1 LESVYALIA
10 HRGFE
15 SHSLRHFPPIV
26 PSLGIIYRPT
36 RTWDAVRI
44 ARPRWLASLAVQVL
58 PFTLLCGLAWPFG
71 RTVVLS
77 LVAVLILALGF
88 FLLAPWFDA
97 RRSWDGSM
105 AVAAYAST
113 PVLLSWFLLVF
124 PPFAIVPVIALM
136 HSFALCYLGVQQV
149 LECRESEAALLV
161 AGAWLFSAVA
171 SMVVGALCG
180 AAGLV

>member
-1 LESVYALIA
+1 VGE
-10 HRGFE
+10 
-15 SHSLRHFPPIV
+15 
-26 PSLGIIYRPT
+26 
-36 RTWDAVRI
+36 
-44 ARPRWLASLAVQVL
+44 ARPRWAASLFVQVV
-58 PFTLLCGLAWPFG
+58 PFALLCAVAWPG
-71 RTVVLS
+71 VSTIVLS
-77 LVAVLILALGF
+77 LAAVMILALAL
-88 FLLAPWFDA
+88 FLLAPWFEA
-97 RRSWDGSM
+97 ARSWDRAM
-105 AVAAYAST
+105 AVACYAST